1 MAKEKIKNTVAA
13 APQSQNDWEVED
25 AIRTLIRAGEIQANE
40 ELMAKVRPK
49 LKKQMSVMRSIADL
63 RHASKLMEEGEEE

>member
-1 MAKEKIKNTVAA
+1 
-13 APQSQNDWEVED
+13 
-25 AIRTLIRAGEIQANE
+25 
-40 ELMAKVRPK
+40 MAKVRPK